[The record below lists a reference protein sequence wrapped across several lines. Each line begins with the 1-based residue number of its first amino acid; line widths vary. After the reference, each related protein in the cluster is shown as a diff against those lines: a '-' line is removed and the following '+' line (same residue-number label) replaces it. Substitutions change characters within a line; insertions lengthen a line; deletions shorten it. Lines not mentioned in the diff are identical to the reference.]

1 LIPAIVIARNGVRHY
16 TSDAPY
22 NHYSMLRT
30 IEDEWDLGFLGNASD
45 DTQVQS
51 MTEFLS
57 HR

>member
-1 LIPAIVIARNGVRHY
+1 MIARNGVRLY

-22 NHYSMLRT
+22 NHHSMLRT
-30 IEDEWDLGFLGNASD
+30 IEDERDLDFLGNASD
-45 DTQVQS
+45 DTQVRS

>member
-1 LIPAIVIARNGVRHY
+1 MIARNGVRHY

-45 DTQVQS
+45 ETQVQS